1 MKTRCPGSV
10 NFSRFFPG
18 RDRPTLKRSVEANEY
33 AASTKLAVLG
43 VLLFSVFTLGE
54 PVHADDECR
63 GHSCNDS
70 GGDIDID
77 ITGGPVD
84 VTGGATNVETNVA
97 GSSYSSRALALGNGL
112 GDVDINDCLGSEQF
126 GTPLYSRQWL
136 ELNKWCAAEVFD
148 AKGLNLMAGKLR
160 CEIKEI
166 RALFAK
172 SAAGDAE
179 CVEANTVVGQPAA
192 REIAP
197 VVASL
202 SARQD
207 EHDEEEERHESE
219 LAAIMQRQTE
229 LEQRLQTEAANRRA
243 ASARYAREQQQLANE
258 QAAETESFLQQYKEI
273 AQQIEEPPA
282 NE

>member
-1 MKTRCPGSV
+1 M
-10 NFSRFFPG
+10 
-18 RDRPTLKRSVEANEY
+18 
-33 AASTKLAVLG
+33 
-43 VLLFSVFTLGE
+43 
-54 PVHADDECR
+54 
-63 GHSCNDS
+63 
-70 GGDIDID
+70 
-77 ITGGPVD
+77 
-84 VTGGATNVETNVA
+84 
-97 GSSYSSRALALGNGL
+97 
-112 GDVDINDCLGSEQF
+112 LGSHV
-126 GTPLYSRQWL
+126 G
-136 ELNKWCAAEVFD
+136 WCT
-148 AKGLNLMAGKLR
+148 
-160 CEIKEI
+160 
-166 RALFAK
+166 
-172 SAAGDAE
+172 GDLT
-179 CVEANTVVGQPAA
+179 ANTVVGQPAA